1 MDLPDI
7 GRYRRRFIV
16 EFGPEDSGLVDRMGE
31 VHKTKRAAIIA
42 GLRLLDSGE
51 LERLRERVSALEA
64 DLASAQVELEQA
76 EASLAKQMAASKKA
90 KPAAAQTAADLRAE
104 RQAHAA
110 AQTEL
115 ERLKADGAAGQR
127 AHAGL
132 AAERDRLAAL
142 IPHYAYCGYCD
153 KLVPESEWAEQP
165 ARNGFDVYHKP
176 DGYRAKGSTWSGA
189 ASVLFWRPKAG
200 SPSAEEGSS

>member
-51 LERLRERVSALEA
+51 VDRLRDRVAALEA
-64 DLASAQVELEQA
+64 DLATAQADV
-76 EASLAKQMAASKKA
+76 AKQTQAAKEV
-90 KPAAAQTAADLRAE
+90 KPAAAAARADLREKRSELTAARAELREAKAATAEARRAIAELTAE
-104 RQAHAA
+104 RQ
-110 AQTEL
+110 
-115 ERLKADGAAGQR
+115 
-127 AHAGL
+127 
-132 AAERDRLAAL
+132 RLADQV
-142 IPHYAYCGYCD
+142 PHYAYCGYCD
-153 KLVPESEWAEQP
+153 KLVPEAEWAEQP

-176 DGYRAKGSTWSGA
+176 DGYRAKGGMMGGPST
-189 ASVLFWRPKAG
+189 VLLWRAKAG
-200 SPSAEEGSS
+200 LPASERASS

>member
-51 LERLRERVSALEA
+51 LERLRERVTALEA
-64 DLASAQVELEQA
+64 DLASARAELESA
-76 EASLAKQMAASKKA
+76 RASLAEQTAASKKA
-90 KPAAAQTAADLRAE
+90 RPAAAQTTADLRAE

-110 AQTEL
+110 VQGEL
-115 ERLKADGAAGQR
+115 RQLKAASAEGHRVQAS
-127 AHAGL
+127 L
-132 AAERDRLAAL
+132 EAERDRLAAL
-142 IPHYAYCGYCD
+142 VPHHAYCGYCD
-153 KLVPESEWAEQP
+153 RLVPESEWAEQP

-189 ASVLFWRPKAG
+189 ATVLFWRPKAG
-200 SPSAEEGSS
+200 SPSAEGGSS